1 MLPVKDVYSALVE
14 TLKHHDIALLQA
26 PPGAGKST
34 WLPLQLI
41 RDGHFKHIVM
51 LEPRRLAARNIASYL
66 AQLQNEKL
74 GQSIG
79 LRIRQEKH
87 ISRNTKLEVVTEG
100 MLTRM
105 LQNDPELSGV
115 DCIIFDEFHER
126 SIAVDTA
133 LAFALETQEA
143 LRDDLTILLMS
154 ATFDAD
160 RIVAKFNCPVISS
173 EGRSHP
179 IDEIYHPLRDEKRW
193 LDEVPTLIK
202 KAIKEQAGSCLVFL
216 PGRREINRVAQQLLG
231 LDANIH
237 ICPLYGDQTKA
248 MQQAAIAPAK
258 SGQRKIVL
266 ATNVAETS
274 LTIEGIRIVVD
285 SGKKRAAKFNL
296 NTGVTELKTVN
307 ISMSSAIQRAG
318 RAGRIEPGVVYRLGS
333 KETFNRRELHDVP
346 DILSSDISQ
355 LLLETKQWGTD
366 LNELTLLDPPTLAQQ
381 QQGND
386 LLFMLEAVDDQQRLT
401 ALGKRML
408 QLGTDI
414 RWAHMLIKAK
424 ELDSQL
430 PGIESLSIYLLAL
443 LDSRVSQQAELSAGL
458 QAQLHSPHPA
468 FTKQLKF
475 WLKRLN
481 CTPCS
486 MLKMSLLPLLVALAY
501 PDRLAKRRG
510 EGYVLA
516 NGAGVDCRSDYW
528 LNNEYIAIAELG
540 GQQGKHI
547 FSATAIDIHQLEET
561 LPHLLQ
567 QKQICEFNEKTGR
580 FTYEDRLML
589 NAIVV
594 SKKTISSAI
603 DEEVRT
609 TAWIDLIQKK
619 GFGLFHCFTN
629 NLAERDSNEFS
640 QLLTRMTLAHQNF
653 PDEYPEISEAF
664 LLINLETWLAP
675 FLSEVK
681 SLDQLKRVDLI
692 EPLKNC
698 FDWNLQTALD
708 SLLPKRVLV
717 PSGSKISISY
727 QLNGPAKLSVR
738 MQEVYGLS
746 STPELCKGKVPLLMD
761 LLSPARRSLQ
771 LTQDLEGFWKGSYQA
786 IQKEMKGRYPRH
798 FWPDNPEEA
807 KATSKTKAKMQLTN
821 TLLQMGRWSF
831 SYSLFFLTTSKYF
844 F

>member
-1 MLPVKDVYSALVE
+1 MMPDLSFGIKTVLPVTAVYSTLVK
-14 TLKHHDIALLQA
+14 TLKNHDMVLLQA

-41 RDGHFKHIVM
+41 RDGVFKHIVM

-66 AQLQNEKL
+66 AQLQNEKI
-74 GQSIG
+74 GMSIG
-79 LRIRQEKH
+79 LRIRQEKYV
-87 ISRNTKLEVVTEG
+87 SRNTKLEIVTEG

-126 SIAVDTA
+126 SVAVDTA
-133 LAFALETQEA
+133 LAFALESQDA

-154 ATFDAD
+154 ATLDAD
-160 RIVAKFNCPVISS
+160 RIVAKFDCPVISS
-173 EGRSHP
+173 QGRSFP
-179 IDEIYHPLRDEKRW
+179 IAEIYHPLRDDKRW
-193 LDEVPTLIK
+193 LDEVPLLVK
-202 KAIKEQAGSCLVFL
+202 KAIEEQAGSCLVFL
-216 PGRREINRVAQQLLG
+216 PGRREINRVAQQLSDLE
-231 LDANIH
+231 DNIH
-237 ICPLYGDQTKA
+237 ICPLYGDQSKIV
-248 MQQAAIAPAK
+248 QQAAISPAK
-258 SGQRKIVL
+258 NGQRKIVL

-274 LTIEGIRIVVD
+274 LTIEGIRIVID

-333 KETFNRRELHDVP
+333 KETFNRRELHDIP

-355 LLLETKQWGTD
+355 LLLETKQWGAD
-366 LNELTLLDPPTLAQQ
+366 LNQLTFLDPPSLPQQ

-386 LLFMLEAVDDQQRLT
+386 LLLMLEAVDDQQKLT
-401 ALGKRML
+401 TLGKQML

-424 ELDSQL
+424 QLDATL

-443 LDSRVSQQAELSAGL
+443 LDSRVSQQAELSSGL
-458 QAQLHSPHPA
+458 QAQLHSPHPT

-481 CTPCS
+481 NRPCS
-486 MLKMSLLPLLVALAY
+486 QLKMSLLPLVVALAY

-510 EGYVLA
+510 EGYRLA
-516 NGAGVDCRSDYW
+516 NGAGVDCRRDNW
-528 LNNEYIAIAELG
+528 LNDEFIAIAELG

-547 FSATAIDIHQLEET
+547 FSATAVDIHQLEET
-561 LPHLLQ
+561 LPHLFRQ
-567 QKQICEFNEKTGR
+567 RQVCEFSEKSGR
-580 FTYEDRLML
+580 FTYENRLML

-594 SKKTISSAI
+594 NKKTINSAI
-603 DEEVRT
+603 DEKIRT
-609 TAWIDLIQKK
+609 TAWIDLIRRK
-619 GFGLFHCFTN
+619 GFALFDCFSH
-629 NLAERDSNEFS
+629 NLADRNTNEFN
-640 QLLTRMTLAHQNF
+640 QLLIRMTLAHQHF
-653 PDEYPEISEAF
+653 PDDYPLASEIF
-664 LLINLETWLAP
+664 LLTTLDSWLSP

-681 SLDQLKRVDLI
+681 NIEQLKKVDLI

-698 FDWNLQTALD
+698 FDWKLQTALD
-708 SLLPKRVLV
+708 LLLPKRVLV
-717 PSGSKISISY
+717 PSGSNLSISY
-727 QLNGPAKLSVR
+727 QLGGPARLSVR

-746 STPELCKGKVPLLMD
+746 SSPQLCKGKVSLLID
-761 LLSPARRSLQ
+761 LLSPAHRSLQ
-771 LTQDLEGFWKGSYQA
+771 LTQDLEGFWKGSYHA

-798 FWPDNPEEA
+798 FWPDDPAHA
-807 KATSKTKAKMQLTN
+807 KATSKTKAKM
-821 TLLQMGRWSF
+821 
-831 SYSLFFLTTSKYF
+831 
-844 F
+844 

>member
-1 MLPVKDVYSALVE
+1 MLPITDVYPALVD

-41 RDGHFKHIVM
+41 RDGVFQHIIM

-66 AQLQNEKL
+66 AQQQNEAL

-79 LRIRQEKH
+79 LRIRQEKYV
-87 ISRNTKLEVVTEG
+87 SKNTKLEVVTEG

-105 LQNDPELSGV
+105 LQNDPELNGV

-126 SIAVDTA
+126 SVAVDTA

-143 LRDDLTILLMS
+143 LRDDLKILLMS
-154 ATFDAD
+154 ATLDAD
-160 RIVAKFNCPVISS
+160 KIVAKFACPVITSQ
-173 EGRSHP
+173 GRSYP
-179 IDEIYHPLRDEKRW
+179 IDEVYYPLKDDKRW
-193 LDEVPTLIK
+193 LDEIPVLIR
-202 KAIKEQAGSCLVFL
+202 KAIKEQSGSCLVFL

-231 LDANIH
+231 IDETIR

-248 MQQAAIAPAK
+248 QQQAAIAPAK
-258 SGQRKIVL
+258 HGERKIVL

-296 NTGVTELKTVN
+296 NTGVTELETVN
-307 ISMSSAIQRAG
+307 VSMSSAIQRAG
-318 RAGRIEPGVVYRLGS
+318 RAGRIESGVVYRLGS
-333 KETFNRRELHDVP
+333 KESFNRRESHDTP
-346 DILSSDISQ
+346 DILSSDISP
-355 LLLETKQWGTD
+355 LLLETKQWGAD
-366 LNELTLLDPPTLAQQ
+366 INELTLLDPPSESQQ
-381 QQGND
+381 RQGND
-386 LLFMLEAVDDQQRLT
+386 LLFMLEALDDQQKLT
-401 ALGKRML
+401 ALGKQML

-424 ELDSQL
+424 ELDVDL

-443 LDSRVSQQAELSAGL
+443 LDSRVSQQAELSEGL
-458 QAQLHSPHPA
+458 QAQCHSPHPA
-468 FTKQLKF
+468 FSKQLKF

-481 CTPCS
+481 GKPCS
-486 MLKMSLLPLLVALAY
+486 QLKMSLLPLLVALAY

-528 LNNEYIAIAELG
+528 LNDEFIAIAELG
-540 GQQGKHI
+540 GRQGKRI
-547 FSATAIDIHQLEET
+547 FSATSIDIHQLKET
-561 LPHLLQ
+561 LPHLF
-567 QKQICEFNEKTGR
+567 QKKQVCEFNEKSGH
-580 FTYEDRLML
+580 FLYENRLML

-594 SKKTISSAI
+594 TKKTITSAV
-603 DEEVRT
+603 DEDIRT
-609 TAWIDLIQKK
+609 TAWIDLIQRK

-629 NLAERDSNEFS
+629 NVSEKDSNDVS

-653 PDEYPEISEAF
+653 SREYPEISEAF
-664 LLINLETWLAP
+664 LLTTLETWLAP
-675 FLSEVK
+675 YLSEVK
-681 SLDQLKRVDLI
+681 NLDQLKKVDLS

-698 FDWNLQTALD
+698 FDWNLQTAVD
-708 SLLPKRVLV
+708 SLLPKRLRV
-717 PSGSKISISY
+717 PSGSNVSICY

-746 STPELCKGKVPLLMD
+746 STPQLCKGKIPLLID

-771 LTQDLEGFWKGSYQA
+771 LTQDLEGFWKGSYRS

-798 FWPDNPEEA
+798 FWPDNPEES
-807 KATSKTKAKMQLTN
+807 KATSKTKAKM
-821 TLLQMGRWSF
+821 
-831 SYSLFFLTTSKYF
+831 
-844 F
+844 

>member
-1 MLPVKDVYSALVE
+1 LLPVTDVYSALVE
-14 TLKHHDIALLQA
+14 TLKTHDITLLQA

-41 RDGHFKHIVM
+41 RDCVFQHIIM
-51 LEPRRLAARNIASYL
+51 LEPRRLAARNIAGYL

-87 ISRNTKLEVVTEG
+87 VSTRTKLEIVTEG
-100 MLTRM
+100 ILTRM

-126 SIAVDTA
+126 SVAVDTA
-133 LAFALETQEA
+133 LAFALETQEVF
-143 LRDDLTILLMS
+143 RNDLTILLMS
-154 ATFDAD
+154 ATLDAEK
-160 RIVAKFNCPVISS
+160 IVAKFDCPIISS
-173 EGRSHP
+173 EGRSYP
-179 IDEIYHPLRDEKRW
+179 VDEFYHPLSDENRW
-193 LDEVPTLIK
+193 LEEIPWLVK
-202 KAIKEQAGSCLVFL
+202 QAIQEQSGSCLVFL
-216 PGRREINRVAQQLLG
+216 PGRREINQVAQQLTGLG
-231 LDANIH
+231 ENIK

-248 MQQAAIAPAK
+248 VQQAAIAAAK
-258 SGQRKIVL
+258 IGQRKIVL

-285 SGKKRAAKFNL
+285 SGKKRAARFNL

-318 RAGRIEPGVVYRLGS
+318 RAGRIKPGVVYRLGS
-333 KETFNRRELHDVP
+333 KETFNRRQSHDVA
-346 DILSSDISQ
+346 DILCSDISQ
-355 LLLETKQWGTD
+355 LLLETKQWGTE
-366 LNELTLLDPPTLAQQ
+366 LNELTLLDPPSLAQQ

-386 LLFMLEAVDDQQRLT
+386 LLFMLEAIDDQQKIT
-401 ALGKRML
+401 TLGKQLL

-424 ELDSQL
+424 QLDSKL

-443 LDSRVSQQAELSAGL
+443 LDSRVSQYAELSSGL
-458 QAQLHSPHPA
+458 QSQLHSPHPA

-481 CTPCS
+481 NKPCS
-486 MLKMSLLPLLVALAY
+486 QLKMSLLPLLVALAY
-501 PDRLAKRRG
+501 PDRLAMRRG
-510 EGYVLA
+510 EGYCLA
-516 NGAGVDCRSDYW
+516 NGAGVDSRLDYW
-528 LNNEYIAIAELG
+528 LNDEFIAIAELG

-561 LPHLLQ
+561 LPHLFHQ
-567 QKQICEFNEKTGR
+567 RQVCEFNEKSGR
-580 FTYEDRLML
+580 FIYENRLML

-594 SKKTISSAI
+594 NKKTINTAI
-603 DEEVRT
+603 DDHIRT
-609 TAWIDLIQKK
+609 TAWVDLIRKK
-619 GFGLFHCFTN
+619 GFSLFNCFTN
-629 NLAERDSNEFS
+629 NIADRNNNEFS
-640 QLLTRMTLAHQNF
+640 QRLIRMTLAHQHF
-653 PDEYPEISEAF
+653 PDDYPVMS
-664 LLINLETWLAP
+664 ETWLLVNIETWLSP

-681 SLDQLKRVDLI
+681 NLDQLKRVDLI

-698 FDWNLQTALD
+698 FDWNLQTALE

-717 PSGSKISISY
+717 PSGSNVSISY
-727 QLNGPAKLSVR
+727 QLNGPARLSVR

-746 STPELCKGKVPLLMD
+746 STPQLCKGKVPLLID

-771 LTQDLEGFWKGSYQA
+771 LTQDLDGFWKGSYLA
-786 IQKEMKGRYPRH
+786 IKKEMKGRYPRH
-798 FWPDNPEEA
+798 FWPDNPQAA
-807 KATSKTKAKMQLTN
+807 KATSKTKAKM
-821 TLLQMGRWSF
+821 
-831 SYSLFFLTTSKYF
+831 
-844 F
+844 